1 MFLVF
6 WYVFFIHFVLPENSM
21 KPFVAICSGLWIYFQ
36 YFDHTVTEISSSL
49 KKITYLWHTWVATA
63 IFDKNHEQHRHSTFL
78 LWNTSHKSNFPLG
91 GTWVELSLYLN
102 KKITQLTRYFVCYL
116 YSYYLKIKRNHLSVI
131 KKYTILQW
139 FIYPK
144 ARN

>member
-1 MFLVF
+1 MNNTDTAHSCYEIL
-6 WYVFFIHFVLPENSM
+6 
-21 KPFVAICSGLWIYFQ
+21 
-36 YFDHTVTEISSSL
+36 HT
-49 KKITYLWHTWVATA
+49 
-63 IFDKNHEQHRHSTFL
+63 
-78 LWNTSHKSNFPLG
+78 KSNFPLG

-102 KKITQLTRYFVCYL
+102 KNITQLTRYFVCYL

>member
-1 MFLVF
+1 
-6 WYVFFIHFVLPENSM
+6 M

-49 KKITYLWHTWVATA
+49 KKITYLWHTLVATA
-63 IFDKNHEQHRHSTFL
+63 ILIKIMNNTDTAHSCCEILHT
-78 LWNTSHKSNFPLG
+78 KSNFPLG

-102 KKITQLTRYFVCYL
+102 KKITQLTRHFVCYL

-131 KKYTILQW
+131 KKYTISYGLYTPRPE
-139 FIYPK
+139 IKDSCY
-144 ARN
+144 ADEG